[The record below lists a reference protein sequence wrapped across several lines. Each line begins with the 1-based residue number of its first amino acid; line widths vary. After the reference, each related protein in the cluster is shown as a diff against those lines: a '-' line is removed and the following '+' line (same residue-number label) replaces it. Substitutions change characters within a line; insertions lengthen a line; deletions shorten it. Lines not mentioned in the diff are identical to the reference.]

1 MTAKFQSVLPQDALS
16 HQLAIDPSHLR
27 SLRAKAASD
36 PKAAAR
42 ETAAQ
47 FESLLM
53 GNMLKAMRET
63 KFDDSDQSN
72 SMDTFRGL
80 SDQQMIQAMSANG
93 GLGLGDMIYRQIAKQ
108 SGFSPDEGKTALAHR
123 QAGPALMVQP
133 AGQRM
138 LQAYRSAQSEA
149 DGAVASLVQPPAPQ
163 TAGGG
168 KSFANSLLPHARGA
182 AQQLGV
188 APECV
193 VAHAA
198 LESGWGKRTIR
209 NGDGSDSHN
218 LFGIKAG
225 SDWQGKTTTVMTTE
239 YVGGAPQKRME
250 TFRSYGSYAEA
261 FSDYAKVL
269 KGSSRYKNVLN
280 QGQNMYGFAQG
291 LQAGGYATDPRY
303 ARKLVDVAA
312 SLAQQVAKA

>member
-16 HQLAIDPSHLR
+16 HQLAIDPGHLR

-53 GNMLKAMRET
+53 STMLKSMRAT
-63 KFDDSDQSN
+63 KFDESDDSN
-72 SMDTFRGL
+72 SLDTFRGMA
-80 SDQQMIQAMSANG
+80 DQQMIQAMSANG

-108 SGFSPDEGKTALAHR
+108 SGFSPDEDKTAAVHR
-123 QAGPALMVQP
+123 LAGPPLMAQP

-149 DGAVASLVQPPAPQ
+149 DGAVASLAQAPQ
-163 TAGGG
+163 PSGTG
-168 KSFANSLLPHARGA
+168 KGFASSLLPHARGA
-182 AQQLGV
+182 AEQLGV

-198 LESGWGKRTIR
+198 LESGWGKRAIR
-209 NGDGSDSHN
+209 NADGTDSHN

-225 SDWQGKTTTVMTTE
+225 SDWQGKTTTIMTTE

-312 SLAQQVAKA
+312 SLAQQVAKT

>member
-1 MTAKFQSVLPQDALS
+1 MTAKFQPTMPQDALS
-16 HQLAIDPSHLR
+16 RQLAIDPSHMR
-27 SLRAKAASD
+27 SLKAKANSD

-42 ETAAQ
+42 ETASQ
-47 FESLLM
+47 FEALLM
-53 GNMLKAMRET
+53 NTMLKTMRET
-63 KFDDSDQSN
+63 KFDDSEESN
-72 SMDTFRGL
+72 GMDTYR
-80 SDQQMIQAMSANG
+80 SMADQQLVQAMSANG

-108 SGFSPDEGKTALAHR
+108 SGFSPDEAKMHALSSS
-123 QAGPALMVQP
+123 GPSLAAQP
-133 AGQRM
+133 VGQRM
-138 LQAYRSAQSEA
+138 LQAYRNAQVA
-149 DGAVASLVQPPAPQ
+149 PGAAAAATEPQAATLPMGTGRAFAS
-163 TAGGG
+163 
-168 KSFANSLLPHARGA
+168 SLLPHARAA

-198 LESGWGKRTIR
+198 LESGWGKRAIR
-209 NGDGSDSHN
+209 NSDGSDSHN

-225 SDWQGKTTTVMTTE
+225 SDWQGKTATVMTTE
-239 YVGGAPQKRME
+239 YSGGVAQKRME
-250 TFRSYGSYAEA
+250 TFRSYDSYADA